1 MAIPKYYQTYNAVEF
16 CEDQMDECPN
26 HPDLYLLRD
35 AAADE
40 RGAIADYL
48 ECAVNNPCVA
58 EVFLDVAE
66 DEMQHFVETM
76 RLISIFDPV
85 QMKMLEEEDLDF
97 LTMKRTL
104 NQAER
109 MAKSQFQKGEDVEVI
124 PPHKRDIAAIR
135 CLTKAIQ
142 DELHAINKYQK
153 YMNIADEP
161 NVKEHFCELMNE
173 EKEHVAEFT
182 AALFELT
189 NEPLS
194 EEED

>member
-1 MAIPKYYQTYNAVEF
+1 MAKPKYCKPVNTVDLCDNE
-16 CEDQMDECPN
+16 MDECPN

-48 ECAVNNPCVA
+48 ECAVCNPCVA

-66 DEMQHFVETM
+66 DEMQHYVETM
-76 RLISIFDPV
+76 RLISMFDPV
-85 QMKMLEEEDLDF
+85 QAEMLEEQDLDF
-97 LTMKRTL
+97 LTMSKPVNKAFRKKMK
-104 NQAER
+104 AVD
-109 MAKSQFQKGEDVEVI
+109 EDVEVT
-124 PPHKRDIAAIR
+124 PPHKKDLPAIR

-153 YMNIADEP
+153 YMNKAEEP
-161 NVKEHFCELMNE
+161 QVQEHFCELMNE

-189 NEPLS
+189 NEPLP
-194 EEED
+194 EEVD